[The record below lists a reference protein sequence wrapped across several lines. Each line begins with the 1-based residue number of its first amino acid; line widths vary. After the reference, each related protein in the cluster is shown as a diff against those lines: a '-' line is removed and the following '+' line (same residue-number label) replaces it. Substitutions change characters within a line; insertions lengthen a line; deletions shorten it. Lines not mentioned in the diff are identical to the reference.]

1 MTESPFPFGTA
12 EEAPALEQE
21 SEGGSSRR
29 NLVALGGLAALLVA
43 GGAAFLLLGGGEDTT
58 EDIAFVP
65 PARTTVTTPA
75 VVVPK
80 AVKLPVATDVPLGRN
95 PFKALYVQPAA
106 AATDGAP
113 AAGPAAAPAP
123 AAGPAIVLVT
133 PAGPFGGT
141 SPGTSPG
148 TVPFPA
154 PTNGGAAPAPGT
166 RPVAVEHDLV
176 LRRVSGEGAT
186 LSAAFTIDGKATS
199 AKVGETFGPT
209 SEIKLLSLQEGP
221 EPGRWTAVLQVGD
234 ADPFDVVIG
243 ESVRVR

>member
-21 SEGGSSRR
+21 SESGSRR

-43 GGAAFLLLGGGEDTT
+43 GGAAFFLLSGGEDAS
-58 EDIAFVP
+58 EDVAFVP
-65 PARTTVTTPA
+65 PARTTATAPATTPA
-75 VVVPK
+75 VAAPK
-80 AVKLPVATDVPLGRN
+80 AVALPVATNVPLGRN

-106 AATDGAP
+106 ATVDAAP
-113 AAGPAAAPAP
+113 PAGPAAAPAP
-123 AAGPAIVLVT
+123 AGAPAIVLVAPT
-133 PAGPFGGT
+133 APSGGT
-141 SPGTSPG
+141 SPGSA
-148 TVPFPA
+148 PFPG
-154 PTNGGAAPAPGT
+154 PTTGGVAPAPGT
-166 RPVAVEHDLV
+166 PPVDVEHVLV
-176 LRRVSGEGAT
+176 LRRVSGEGDA
-186 LSAAFTIDGKATS
+186 LSAAFTIDGAATS